1 MKYKSKTLTL
11 EASILLFIV
20 AILIITI
27 SVGLLDKYL
36 MIPIAV
42 MMLLGIITGFFID
55 RIILVWLVTIVVFVG
70 IALIL
75 NIGSQVSGVIKTL
88 LLVTFPFFSTISVVM
103 RSQILSRNTL
113 INNRKL
119 IMRKMEKKN
128 LVTKTPTQASLRKY
142 YDKIVS
148 KFSDR
153 EPLVVLTLISLPYYE
168 QREYADQNQLFQ
180 VLSDISTLL
189 KENRLPSERIFYF
202 GHSEFIIVSLRIKE
216 DEVNSLNI
224 ETRQQ
229 LNDTY
234 FELNGKKQELRYQFA
249 SLKLNQQKPLKFD
262 DVLKKLHRKQETDL
276 IDEYLL

>member
-202 GHSEFIIVSLRIKE
+202 GHSEFIIVSLRIKA

>member
-1 MKYKSKTLTL
+1 MKYKIKTLTL
-11 EASILLFIV
+11 ETLILLFIV
-20 AILIITI
+20 VILTITI

-103 RSQILSRNTL
+103 RSQVLSRNTL

-148 KFSDR
+148 KFSNR

-168 QREYADQNQLFQ
+168 QWEYADQNQLLQ
-180 VLSDISTLL
+180 VISDISTLL
-189 KENRLPSERIFYF
+189 KENRFPSERIFYF
-202 GHSEFIIVSLRIKE
+202 GHGEFIIVSLRIKE
-216 DEVNSLNI
+216 DEVNSLNL

-229 LNDTY
+229 LNDIY
-234 FELNGKKQELRYQFA
+234 FERNGKKQELRYQFA
-249 SLKLNQQKPLKFD
+249 SLKLNQREPLKFD
-262 DVLKKLHRKQETDL
+262 DALKKLHRKQETDL

>member
-1 MKYKSKTLTL
+1 MKYKIKTLTL
-11 EASILLFIV
+11 ETLILLFIV
-20 AILIITI
+20 VILTITI

-103 RSQILSRNTL
+103 RSQVLSRNIL

-119 IMRKMEKKN
+119 IMRKMEKKH

-153 EPLVVLTLISLPYYE
+153 EPLIVLTLISLAYYE
-168 QREYADQNQLFQ
+168 QWEYADQNQLFQ
-180 VLSDISTLL
+180 VLLDISTLL

-202 GHSEFIIVSLRIKE
+202 GHGEFIIVSLRIKE
-216 DEVNSLNI
+216 DEVNSLNL

-234 FELNGKKQELRYQFA
+234 FERNGKKQELRYQFA
-249 SLKLNQQKPLKFD
+249 SLKINQREPLKFD
-262 DVLKKLHRKQETDL
+262 DALKKLHRKQETDL

>member
-11 EASILLFIV
+11 ETLILLFV
-20 AILIITI
+20 VVILTITI

-36 MIPIAV
+36 IIPIAV

-88 LLVTFPFFSTISVVM
+88 LLVTFPFFSTISLVM
-103 RSQILSRNTL
+103 RSQVLSSNIL

-216 DEVNSLNI
+216 DEVNSLNL

-249 SLKLNQQKPLKFD
+249 SLKLNQREPLKFD

>member
-1 MKYKSKTLTL
+1 MKYKSKTLKLETL
-11 EASILLFIV
+11 ILLFIV
-20 AILIITI
+20 VILTITI

-88 LLVTFPFFSTISVVM
+88 LLVTFPFFSTVSVVM
-103 RSQILSRNTL
+103 RSKVLSRNTL

-216 DEVNSLNI
+216 DEVNSLNL

-249 SLKLNQQKPLKFD
+249 SLKLNQREPLKFD

>member
-1 MKYKSKTLTL
+1 MKYKIKTLTL
-11 EASILLFIV
+11 ETLILLFIV
-20 AILIITI
+20 VILTITI

-103 RSQILSRNTL
+103 RSQVLSRNTL

-180 VLSDISTLL
+180 VLLDISTLL

-202 GHSEFIIVSLRIKE
+202 GHGEFIIVSLRIKE
-216 DEVNSLNI
+216 DEVNSLNL

-249 SLKLNQQKPLKFD
+249 SLKLNQREPLKFD
-262 DVLKKLHRKQETDL
+262 DALKKLHRKQETDL